1 MRNISVDRLPFLFL
15 LCLVAAYSW
24 FYNSS
29 SFLNEYGSYKPE
41 WPLLVDACITLPL
54 ICYVFLTDKKQA
66 TIKALAYCA
75 LLILFGAYFIPA
87 QQKFIW
93 HYLEQA
99 RYLVLALVLFVE
111 LIVIASVI
119 AAIKTNLN
127 THADPDESLI
137 TPLKRWLKS
146 GPVLN
151 LMQFD
156 MRMWVFCLFAHKIKS
171 ENYIGDQHFW
181 YANKDDAKSNALGFI
196 FLMTFEIPIAH
207 LVLHFVWSPLAANV
221 ISLLSIFGLVLF
233 IGEYRAISRRP
244 ISLTQTHLIVRYG
257 IYNPLYIPLDNIET
271 VSPHH
276 EFVPRSNEVNR
287 YNFSGVPNIEI
298 KLRNPIGRKS
308 KVYLGVDSPSMLLNY
323 LGKQQIKQQT
333 KSN

>member
-1 MRNISVDRLPFLFL
+1 MSNITLNRLPLLFL
-15 LCLVAAYSW
+15 LSLVATYAW
-24 FYNSS
+24 FYSSS

-41 WPLLVDACITLPL
+41 WPLLLDTFITLPL
-54 ICYVFLTDKKQA
+54 ICYVCLADKKQA
-66 TIKALAYCA
+66 TIKAITYCA
-75 LLILFGAYFIPA
+75 LIILFGAYFIPT

-99 RYLVLALVLFVE
+99 RYLVLALVLFIE
-111 LIVIASVI
+111 LVVVASVI

-137 TPLKRWLKS
+137 TPLKRWLTS
-146 GPVLN
+146 APVLN

-156 MRMWVFCLFAHKIKS
+156 MRMWVFCLFAHKIKG
-171 ENYIGDQHFW
+171 ENYIGEQHFW
-181 YANKDDAKSNALGFI
+181 YANKDDAKGNALGFI
-196 FLMTFEIPIAH
+196 FLMALEIPIAH

-233 IGEYRAISRRP
+233 IGEYRAMSRRP

-257 IYNPLYIPLDNIET
+257 IYNPLHIALDNIES

-298 KLRNPIGRKS
+298 KLRSPIGGKS
-308 KVYLGVDSPSMLLNY
+308 KIYLGVDSPSMLLNS
-323 LGKQQIKQQT
+323 LNKASDKT
-333 KSN
+333 TN

>member
-1 MRNISVDRLPFLFL
+1 MTFTRLPFLLLFL
-15 LCLVAAYSW
+15 TIACYIW
-24 FYNSS
+24 FYKSPT
-29 SFLNEYGSYKPE
+29 FLNEYGTYQPE
-41 WPLLVDACITLPL
+41 WPLLVDALITIPLACYLCIK
-54 ICYVFLTDKKQA
+54 DKKQA
-66 TIKALAYCA
+66 SIKAIAYCA
-75 LLILFGAYFIPA
+75 LIILFGVYFIPA

-196 FLMTFEIPIAH
+196 FLMAFEIPIAH
-207 LVLHFVWSPLAANV
+207 LVIHFAWSPLAANV
-221 ISLLSIFGLVLF
+221 VSLLSMFGLVLF
-233 IGEYRAISRRP
+233 IGEYRAMSRRP
-244 ISLTQTHLIVRYG
+244 ISLSQTHLIVRYG

-298 KLRNPIGRKS
+298 KLRSPISGKS
-308 KVYLGVDSPSMLLNY
+308 TIYLGIENPSMLLNS
-323 LGKQQIKQQT
+323 LRKASDKT
-333 KSN
+333 TN

>member
-1 MRNISVDRLPFLFL
+1 MRNTSVNRLPFLFL

-24 FYNSS
+24 FYSS
-29 SFLNEYGSYKPE
+29 SSILNEYGSYKPE
-41 WPLLVDACITLPL
+41 WPLLIDTFITLPL

-66 TIKALAYCA
+66 TIKAIAYCA

-93 HYLEQA
+93 HSLEQA
-99 RYLVLALVLFVE
+99 RYLAMASVLFIE
-111 LIVIASVI
+111 LVVVASVI
-119 AAIKTNLN
+119 AAIKADLT
-127 THADPDESLI
+127 TCTDPDESLI
-137 TPLKRWLKS
+137 APLKRWLKS
-146 GPVLN
+146 GPVFN

-156 MRMWVFCLFAHKIKS
+156 MRMWVFCLFANKIKS
-171 ENYIGDQHFW
+171 ENYIGEQHFW

-196 FLMTFEIPIAH
+196 FLMAFEIPIAH
-207 LVLHFVWSPLAANV
+207 LVLHFAWSPLAANV

-233 IGEYRAISRRP
+233 IGEYRAMSRRP

-271 VSPHH
+271 VSPHN

-298 KLRNPIGRKS
+298 KLIKQIDKKS
-308 KVYLGVDSPSMLLNY
+308 KIYLGVDDPSSLINAL
-323 LGKQQIKQQT
+323 
-333 KSN
+333 SNKI